1 MSGFEPTELLTIYE
15 VSFFDLKSKTRGIF
29 GRATTPEGAAAMKE
43 SVLLRPSMRDPEIKT
58 RLSLDPAK
66 SIVQAPTGDPARKR
80 SYE

>member
-1 MSGFEPTELLTIYE
+1 MSGFEPAELVTIYE
-15 VSFFDLKSKTRGIF
+15 VSYFDTKSKTRGIF

-58 RLSLDPAK
+58 RIGFDPATP
-66 SIVQAPTGDPARKR
+66 IVQTPVNPPGRKR